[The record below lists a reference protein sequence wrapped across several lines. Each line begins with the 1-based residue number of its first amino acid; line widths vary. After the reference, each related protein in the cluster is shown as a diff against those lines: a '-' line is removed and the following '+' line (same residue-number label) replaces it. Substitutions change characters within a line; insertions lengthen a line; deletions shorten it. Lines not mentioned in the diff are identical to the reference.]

1 MTLEEMKKVDCKTV
15 VKEDLVDMREI
26 NIPETNSVEELL
38 NYLLNNNINWYV
50 HRRGILWFRINIRME
65 KVSMI
70 SLALWFLQPDNNRT
84 LWACNT
90 LSITRLILV

>member
-38 NYLLNNNINWYV
+38 NYLLNNNIVVY
-50 HRRGILWFRINIRME
+50 ILKNYYILF
-65 KVSMI
+65 KK
-70 SLALWFLQPDNNRT
+70 DNK
-84 LWACNT
+84 
-90 LSITRLILV
+90 LSYF